1 MNVSEENIPLQ
12 TMLDVARS
20 QPDYNHAFPIL
31 EVIQTHYMGSPY
43 ANEVVKLVNEVKA
56 SFRKPGIGINAS
68 PASSQNMP
76 SRGGR
81 PKRAG
86 TVISKAFIYE
96 GAKDHSARL
105 MMLCEGMRALGWI
118 HSDTDVQVFID
129 IFSGGEIRQRSI
141 WTGDANTL
149 ATLFKRLV
157 NERGLV
163 SLPEKHSLWV
173 MVSGHFWD
181 KERGKTFETDKLR
194 NTHVPKENDQT
205 IAYLVNILDTEYS
218 MDEIREMIASQR

>member
-56 SFRKPGIGINAS
+56 SYRKPGIGCNAS

-86 TVISKAFIYE
+86 SVISKAFIYE
-96 GAKDHSARL
+96 GAKEHSGRL
-105 MMLCEGMRALGWI
+105 MMLCEGMKALGWI
-118 HSDTDVQVFID
+118 HSDTDVQMFID
-129 IFSGGEIRQRSI
+129 MFSGGEIRQRII

-149 ATLFKRLV
+149 AALFKRLV

-163 SLPEKHSLWV
+163 SLPDKLSLWV
-173 MVSGHFWD
+173 MVSGHFWNQV
-181 KERGKTFETDKLR
+181 RGQVFEPDRLR
-194 NTHVPKENDQT
+194 NTHTPKENDQT
-205 IAYLVNILDTEYS
+205 IAYLVNILDPDVS
-218 MDEIREMIASQR
+218 MDKVRKMMESQR

>member
-43 ANEVVKLVNEVKA
+43 SNEVVKLVNEVKA
-56 SFRKPGIGINAS
+56 SFRKLGIGGNAS
-68 PASSQNMP
+68 PASSRNMP
-76 SRGGR
+76 SRSGR

-96 GAKDHSARL
+96 GAKEHSARL

-118 HSDTDVQVFID
+118 HSDTNVQLFID
-129 IFSGGEIRQRSI
+129 MFSGGEIRQRII

-149 ATLFKRLV
+149 AALFKRLV

-163 SLPEKHSLWV
+163 TLPDKHSLWV

-181 KERGKTFETDKLR
+181 KKRGQEFESDKLR
-194 NTHVPKENDQT
+194 NTHAPKENDQT
-205 IAYLVNILDTEYS
+205 IAYLVSILDPEVS
-218 MDEIREMIASQR
+218 MDEVREMIQNQR

>member
-43 ANEVVKLVNEVKA
+43 SNEVVKLVNEVKA
-56 SFRKPGIGINAS
+56 SFRKLGIGGNAS
-68 PASSQNMP
+68 PASSRNMP
-76 SRGGR
+76 SRSGR

-96 GAKDHSARL
+96 GAKEHSARL

-118 HSDTDVQVFID
+118 HSDTNVQLFID
-129 IFSGGEIRQRSI
+129 MFSGGEIRQRII

-149 ATLFKRLV
+149 AALFKRLV

-163 SLPEKHSLWV
+163 TLPDKHSLWV

-181 KERGKTFETDKLR
+181 KNRGQEFESTKLR
-194 NTHVPKENDQT
+194 NTHAPKENDQT
-205 IAYLVNILDTEYS
+205 IAYLVSILDPEVS
-218 MDEIREMIASQR
+218 MDKVREMMENQR